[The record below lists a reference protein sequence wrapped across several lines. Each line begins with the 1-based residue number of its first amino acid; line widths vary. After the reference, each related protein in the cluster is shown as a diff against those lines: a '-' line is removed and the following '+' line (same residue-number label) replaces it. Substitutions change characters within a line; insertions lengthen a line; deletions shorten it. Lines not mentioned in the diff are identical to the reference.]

1 MEKVKSTLTEI
12 PETMLTTLWAKAVE
26 SDRPNPLLRD
36 EKAKEII
43 GQIDYDF
50 SKFKKAMDRDD
61 RFPQLLPTAW

>member
-26 SDRPNPLLRD
+26 TDRPNPLLRD
-36 EKAKEII
+36 ENAKEII

-50 SKFKKAMDRDD
+50 LSLRK
-61 RFPQLLPTAW
+61 PSSHS